1 MKALTQPLRGEHRKL
16 LAEVETIR
24 RVADSVGDV
33 PIETLGGGVERVYD
47 FLSRHLIPHAKAE
60 DLALYPVVG
69 RVLGALEATATM
81 SHDHVEVVGLTEQ
94 LAALRPELAA
104 AELEPDVERTLRR
117 ILYGL
122 YELVRVHFEEEEEI
136 FLPILDARLTEAE
149 AHEMF
154 ESMEAAAERIKVGV

>member
-1 MKALTQPLRGEHRKL
+1 MKRLTQPLRDEHREL
-16 LAEVETIR
+16 LPEVETIR

-33 PIETLGGGVERVYD
+33 PIETLSDGVERVQD
-47 FLSRHLIPHAKAE
+47 FLSRRLIPHAKAE
-60 DLALYPVVG
+60 DLAMYPVVG

-81 SHDHVEVVGLTEQ
+81 SRDHVEIGGLAEQ

-104 AELEPDVERTLRR
+104 AELEPDVERALRR

-149 AHEMF
+149 AREMF
-154 ESMEAAAERIKVGV
+154 VSMETAVERVKAAV